1 MSQKE
6 IFSIIINKLLSKYS
20 IKSKLIPTYRYID
33 NGKSLYIVLKL
44 KRKTEYNPFQLNDI
58 YFSMTIDEKFPDILP
73 YVRALSN
80 FSYPT
85 LYDNSNLYHSILLFK
100 DSNINLKQKDPSLII
115 EDIISGIP
123 LFLENIKSNEEK
135 KIFYYY
141 GEYSLD
147 EIYDINDFFINE
159 NIKFFRVKQIIGKNE
174 FKRFIIFNEVYFL
187 LFDPVPDSNNYAK
200 LVFISDILLLGHTNK
215 DVEEKIIK
223 FEWKKDK
230 NEIINM
236 RFKFEG
242 KAFDDF
248 IIEKQNKIN
257 DLINKYFLAL
267 KNNSNDKDN
276 IKNSNIYNQ
285 DYNTNGFQISK
296 SFEYEILEE

>member
-6 IFSIIINKLLSKYS
+6 LFSTKINKLHSKYS

-33 NGKSLYIVLKL
+33 NGKSLYIILKL
-44 KRKTEYNPFQLNDI
+44 KRKTEYNPYQVNDI
-58 YFSMTIDEKFPDILP
+58 YFSINIDEKFPDILP

-123 LFLENIKSNEEK
+123 LFLENIKSNQEK
-135 KIFYYY
+135 KFFYYY

-147 EIYDINDFFINE
+147 EIYDINDFFSNE
-159 NIKFFRVKQIIGKNE
+159 NIKFFRVKQIIKKKE
-174 FKRFIIFNEVYFL
+174 FKRYIIFNEVYFL

-200 LVFISDILLLGHTNK
+200 LVFISDLMLLDNSKK
-215 DVEEKIIK
+215 DVEEKIIN
-223 FEWKKDK
+223 FEWKKNE
-230 NEIINM
+230 NEIIKM
-236 RFKFEG
+236 RFKFDE
-242 KAFDDF
+242 KAFDEF
-248 IIEKQNKIN
+248 IITNQNKIN
-257 DLINKYFLAL
+257 ELINTYFL
-267 KNNSNDKDN
+267 NEN
-276 IKNSNIYNQ
+276 KNSNGEEEIKSNNIINK

-296 SFEYEILEE
+296 SFEYEILGE